1 MFILFLAKSNP
12 KETLREHT
20 EELRSR
26 YEILRKAYGSSFE
39 ERIWILLRYAVDYHD
54 AGKAHEPF
62 QLKILK
68 ALGEEVTLMKDLEVP
83 HNYLSPFLLPEA
95 VFTLPKKDYQALIQA
110 IAFHHERNVEPDRD
124 LIVKALSE
132 DLWPKLANINEHLAI
147 QGANLKDRLNRI
159 LIQMKKRIKYS
170 DHKTNYVDY
179 VLLKGL
185 LHRLDHAASAHV
197 SIEVDAE
204 QDFKQLVDQ
213 GFAKIASEKNVPVE
227 QVYRDLQK
235 YAHDHRKENLII
247 IAQTGMGKTEAAL
260 LWASN
265 SKTFFTLPLRVS
277 INALFDRVYSKMNY
291 KNVGLLHSSSMD
303 YLTENLEED
312 WEVVSEQSRHFASK
326 LLFTTIDQ
334 ILKFPFLYRGYEK
347 ELATMAYSSLVIDE
361 IQAYDPKIA
370 AVLIR
375 ALEMIYLVGGSFL
388 LMTATLPSIYL
399 ETLRESEIIPPE
411 AFKVKTFVDD
421 TVIRHH
427 IELVEKPIV
436 EDVEKMIVLAET
448 KKVLVIANTVK
459 QAMELYGIIREKTDK
474 VRVFHSMYIQKHRA
488 MIEKELLAFDENE
501 QATGIWVTTQL
512 VEASIDIDFDVLFTE
527 AATLDSL
534 CQRFGRCYRRRQYE
548 KTGPNVFI
556 YTIEPSGAG
565 YIYNEEIL
573 ERSITLLKSFSGE
586 ILPESEK
593 VELVSELYKRANL
606 KDTEFLKKFD
616 GALEQLNTFDDYT
629 LSNKDAQKLLRDIQA
644 ELVIPCGV
652 YDNHSY
658 LFEQLEQVDK
668 EKRADLRRR
677 IIQLTVSLRKNATK
691 GRTRKLPHK
700 GKKDNGEEYDLLPW
714 IQILELNYEFNEDS
728 KTGAGVLLD
737 QEIDNQI

>member
-1 MFILFLAKSNP
+1 MFLAKSNP

-20 EELRSR
+20 EELRCR
-26 YEILRKAYGSSFE
+26 YEILKKSYGSYFD

-95 VFTLPKKDYQALIQA
+95 VFALPKQDYQVLIQA
-110 IAFHHERNVEPDRD
+110 IAFHHERNVEPDSQ
-124 LIVKALSE
+124 LIKKALYE
-132 DLWPKLANINEHLAI
+132 DLWPKLTDINEHLATE
-147 QGANLKDRLNRI
+147 GANLEERFNRI
-159 LIQMKKRIKYS
+159 LKQMKKRIKYS

-197 SIEVDAE
+197 PIEVDAE

-213 GFAKIASEKNVPVE
+213 GFAKIASDKGVPVE
-227 QVYRDLQK
+227 QVYRELQK
-235 YAHDHRKENLII
+235 CAHDHRKENLII

-375 ALEMIYLVGGSFL
+375 ALEMIYLVGGRFL

-399 ETLRESEIIPPE
+399 ETLRESGIIPPE
-411 AFKVKTFVDD
+411 AFQVKTFVDD
-421 TVIRHH
+421 TVIRHR
-427 IELVEKPIV
+427 IELVEKSIV
-436 EDVEKMIVLAET
+436 DDVEEMIRLAET

-459 QAMELYGIIREKTDK
+459 QAVELYGRIKEKTEK

-488 MIEKELLAFDENE
+488 IIEKELLAFDENE

-534 CQRFGRCYRRRQYE
+534 CQRFGRCYRRRQYK
-548 KTGPNVFI
+548 KTVPNIFI
-556 YTIEPSGAG
+556 YTVEPSGTG
-565 YIYNEEIL
+565 YIYDKEIL

-593 VELVSELYKRANL
+593 VKLVSELYKRDNL
-606 KDTEFLKKFD
+606 KGTEFLKKFD

-629 LSNKDAQKLLRDIQA
+629 LSNKDAQRLLRDIQA
-644 ELVIPCGV
+644 ELVIPCDV
-652 YDNHSY
+652 YDNHSC
-658 LFEQLEQVDK
+658 LFEQLEQADK
-668 EKRADLRRR
+668 EKRTELRRQITR
-677 IIQLTVSLRKNATK
+677 LTVSLRKTAAR

-700 GKKDNGEEYDLLPW
+700 GKKQNGEEYDLLPW
-714 IQILELNYEFNEDS
+714 IQILDLKYEFNEVS

>member
-1 MFILFLAKSNP
+1 MRMI
-12 KETLREHT
+12 T
-20 EELRSR
+20 
-26 YEILRKAYGSSFE
+26 
-39 ERIWILLRYAVDYHD
+39 V
-54 AGKAHEPF
+54 
-62 QLKILK
+62 
-68 ALGEEVTLMKDLEVP
+68 
-83 HNYLSPFLLPEA
+83 
-95 VFTLPKKDYQALIQA
+95 KK
-110 IAFHHERNVEPDRD
+110 
-124 LIVKALSE
+124 
-132 DLWPKLANINEHLAI
+132 
-147 QGANLKDRLNRI
+147 
-159 LIQMKKRIKYS
+159 
-170 DHKTNYVDY
+170 
-179 VLLKGL
+179 
-185 LHRLDHAASAHV
+185 
-197 SIEVDAE
+197 
-204 QDFKQLVDQ
+204 
-213 GFAKIASEKNVPVE
+213 
-227 QVYRDLQK
+227 
-235 YAHDHRKENLII
+235 NLII

-312 WEVVSEQSRHFASK
+312 WEVVSVQSRHFASK

-375 ALEMIYLVGGSFL
+375 ALEMIYLVGGRFL

-411 AFKVKTFVDD
+411 AFHIKTFVDD
-421 TVIRHH
+421 TVIRHR

-448 KKVLVIANTVK
+448 KKVLIIANTVK
-459 QAMELYGIIREKTDK
+459 QAMELYGVIREKTDK

-534 CQRFGRCYRRRQYE
+534 CQRFGRCYRRRQYG
-548 KTGPNVFI
+548 KTEPNVFI
-556 YTIEPSGAG
+556 YTVEPSGAG
-565 YIYNEEIL
+565 YIYDEEIL
-573 ERSITLLKSFSGE
+573 ERSTTLLKSFSGE

-593 VELVSELYKRANL
+593 VKLVSALYKRDNL
-606 KDTEFLKKFD
+606 KNTDFLKRFD

-644 ELVIPCGV
+644 ELVIPRGV

-658 LFEQLEQVDK
+658 LFKQLEQADK
-668 EKRADLRRR
+668 EKRAELRQK
-677 IIQLTVSLRKNATK
+677 ITQLTVSLRKNATK

-700 GKKDNGEEYDLLPW
+700 GKKHNGEEYDLLPW
-714 IQILELNYEFNEDS
+714 IQILDLNYEFNEGV
-728 KTGAGVLLD
+728 KTGSGVLLD

>member
-1 MFILFLAKSNP
+1 MIILFLAKSNP

-54 AGKAHEPF
+54 SGKAHEPF

-124 LIVKALSE
+124 LIERALSE
-132 DLWPKLANINEHLAI
+132 DLWPKLADINEHLAI
-147 QGANLKDRLNRI
+147 EGSNLKKRSNRI
-159 LIQMKKRIKYS
+159 LIEMKKRIKYS
-170 DHKTNYVDY
+170 DRKTNYVDY

-197 SIEVDAE
+197 PIEVDTE

-213 GFAKIASEKNVPVE
+213 GFAKLASDKKMPVE
-227 QVYRDLQK
+227 QVYRELQT
-235 YAHDHRKENLII
+235 YAHEHRKENLII

-265 SKTFFTLPLRVS
+265 NKTFFTLPLRVS
-277 INALFDRVYSKMNY
+277 INALFDRVYRKMNY

-375 ALEMIYLVGGSFL
+375 ALEMIYLVGGRFL

-399 ETLRESEIIPPE
+399 ETLQESEIIPQE
-411 AFKVKTFVDD
+411 AFQVKTFVDD
-421 TVIRHH
+421 TVIRHR
-427 IELVEKPIV
+427 IVLVEKPIV
-436 EDVEKMIVLAET
+436 EDVEKMIALAET

-459 QAMELYGIIREKTDK
+459 QAMELYGVIREKTDK

-534 CQRFGRCYRRRQYE
+534 CQRFGRCYRRRQYG

-556 YTIEPSGAG
+556 YTVEPSGAG
-565 YIYNEEIL
+565 YIYDEEIL
-573 ERSITLLKSFSGE
+573 ERSTTLLKSFSGE

-593 VELVSELYKRANL
+593 VKLVSALYKRDNL
-606 KDTEFLKKFD
+606 KDTDFLKRFD

-658 LFEQLEQVDK
+658 LFEQLEQAEK
-668 EKRADLRRR
+668 EKRAELRQK
-677 IIQLTVSLRKNATK
+677 ITQLTVSLRKNATK

-700 GKKDNGEEYDLLPW
+700 GKKHNGEEYNLLPW
-714 IQILELNYEFNEDS
+714 IQILDLNYEFNEGL
-728 KTGAGVLLD
+728 KTGSGVLLD

>member
-1 MFILFLAKSNP
+1 M
-12 KETLREHT
+12 REHT

-26 YEILRKAYGSSFE
+26 YEILKKAYGSSFE
-39 ERIWILLRYAVDYHD
+39 ERIWTLLRYAVDYHD

-95 VFTLPKKDYQALIQA
+95 VFTLPKKDYQILIQA
-110 IAFHHERNVEPDRD
+110 IAFHHERNVVPDRD
-124 LIVKALSE
+124 LIEKALSE
-132 DLWPKLANINEHLAI
+132 DLWPRLADINEHLAI
-147 QGANLKDRLNRI
+147 EGANLKKRSNRI
-159 LIQMKKRIKYS
+159 LIELKKRIKYS
-170 DHKTNYVDY
+170 DRKTNYVDY

-197 SIEVDAE
+197 PIEVDTE

-213 GFAKIASEKNVPVE
+213 GFAKIASEKDVPVE

-312 WEVVSEQSRHFASK
+312 WEVVSVQSRHFASK

-375 ALEMIYLVGGSFL
+375 ALEMIYLVGGRFL

-411 AFKVKTFVDD
+411 AFHIKTFVDD
-421 TVIRHH
+421 TVIRHR

-448 KKVLVIANTVK
+448 KKVLIIANTVK
-459 QAMELYGIIREKTDK
+459 QAMELYGVIRRKRIRFVSFILCIFK
-474 VRVFHSMYIQKHRA
+474 S
-488 MIEKELLAFDENE
+488 IEL
-501 QATGIWVTTQL
+501 
-512 VEASIDIDFDVLFTE
+512 
-527 AATLDSL
+527 
-534 CQRFGRCYRRRQYE
+534 
-548 KTGPNVFI
+548 
-556 YTIEPSGAG
+556 
-565 YIYNEEIL
+565 
-573 ERSITLLKSFSGE
+573 
-586 ILPESEK
+586 
-593 VELVSELYKRANL
+593 
-606 KDTEFLKKFD
+606 
-616 GALEQLNTFDDYT
+616 
-629 LSNKDAQKLLRDIQA
+629 
-644 ELVIPCGV
+644 
-652 YDNHSY
+652 
-658 LFEQLEQVDK
+658 
-668 EKRADLRRR
+668 
-677 IIQLTVSLRKNATK
+677 
-691 GRTRKLPHK
+691 
-700 GKKDNGEEYDLLPW
+700 
-714 IQILELNYEFNEDS
+714 
-728 KTGAGVLLD
+728 
-737 QEIDNQI
+737 

>member
-1 MFILFLAKSNP
+1 MFLAKSNP

-20 EELRSR
+20 EELRCR
-26 YEILRKAYGSSFE
+26 YEILKKSYGSYFD

-95 VFTLPKKDYQALIQA
+95 VFALPKEDYQALIQA
-110 IAFHHERNVEPDRD
+110 IAFHHERNVEPDSQ
-124 LIVKALSE
+124 LIKKALYE
-132 DLWPKLANINEHLAI
+132 DLWPKLTDINEHLATE
-147 QGANLKDRLNRI
+147 GANLEERFNRI
-159 LIQMKKRIKYS
+159 LKQMKKRIKYS

-197 SIEVDAE
+197 PIEVDAE

-213 GFAKIASEKNVPVE
+213 GFAKIASDKGVPVE
-227 QVYRDLQK
+227 QVYRELQK
-235 YAHDHRKENLII
+235 YAHKHRKENVII

-375 ALEMIYLVGGSFL
+375 ALEMIYLVGGRFL

-399 ETLRESEIIPPE
+399 ETLRESGIIPPE
-411 AFKVKTFVDD
+411 AFQVKTFVDD
-421 TVIRHH
+421 TVIRHR
-427 IELVEKPIV
+427 IELVEKSIV
-436 EDVEKMIVLAET
+436 DDVEEMIRLAET

-459 QAMELYGIIREKTDK
+459 QAMELYGRIKEKTEK

-488 MIEKELLAFDENE
+488 IIEKELLAFDENE

-548 KTGPNVFI
+548 KTVPNIFI
-556 YTIEPSGAG
+556 YTVEPSGAG
-565 YIYNEEIL
+565 YIYDKEIL

-593 VELVSELYKRANL
+593 VRLVSELYKRDNL
-606 KDTEFLKKFD
+606 KGTEFLKKFD

-629 LSNKDAQKLLRDIQA
+629 LSNKDAQRLLRDIQA
-644 ELVIPCGV
+644 ELVIPCDV
-652 YDNHSY
+652 YDNHSC
-658 LFEQLEQVDK
+658 LFEQLEQADK
-668 EKRADLRRR
+668 EKRTELRRQ
-677 IIQLTVSLRKNATK
+677 ITKLTVSLRKTAAR

-700 GKKDNGEEYDLLPW
+700 GKKQNGEKYDLLPW
-714 IQILELNYEFNEDS
+714 IQILDLKYEFNEVS

>member
-1 MFILFLAKSNP
+1 M
-12 KETLREHT
+12 REHT

-26 YEILRKAYGSSFE
+26 YEILKKAYGSSFE
-39 ERIWILLRYAVDYHD
+39 ERIWTLLRYAVDYHD

-95 VFTLPKKDYQALIQA
+95 VFTLPKKDYQILIQA
-110 IAFHHERNVEPDRD
+110 IAFHHERNVVPDRD
-124 LIVKALSE
+124 LIEKALSE
-132 DLWPKLANINEHLAI
+132 DLWPRLADINEHLAI
-147 QGANLKDRLNRI
+147 EGANLKKRSNRI
-159 LIQMKKRIKYS
+159 LIELKKRIKYS
-170 DHKTNYVDY
+170 DRKTNYVDY

-197 SIEVDAE
+197 PIEVDTE

-213 GFAKIASEKNVPVE
+213 GFAKIASEKDVPVE

-312 WEVVSEQSRHFASK
+312 WEVVSVQSRHFASK

-375 ALEMIYLVGGSFL
+375 ALEMIYLVGGRFL

-411 AFKVKTFVDD
+411 AFHIKTFVDD
-421 TVIRHH
+421 TVIRHR

-448 KKVLVIANTVK
+448 KKVLIIANTVK
-459 QAMELYGIIREKTDK
+459 QAMELYGVIREKTDK

-534 CQRFGRCYRRRQYE
+534 CQRFGRCYRRRQYG
-548 KTGPNVFI
+548 KTEPNVFI
-556 YTIEPSGAG
+556 YTVEPSGAG
-565 YIYNEEIL
+565 YIYDEEIL
-573 ERSITLLKSFSGE
+573 ERSTTLLKSFSGE

-593 VELVSELYKRANL
+593 VKLVSALYKRDNL
-606 KDTEFLKKFD
+606 KNTDFLKRFD

-644 ELVIPCGV
+644 ELVIPRGV

-658 LFEQLEQVDK
+658 LFKQLEQADK
-668 EKRADLRRR
+668 EKRAELRQK
-677 IIQLTVSLRKNATK
+677 ITQLTVSLRKNATK

-700 GKKDNGEEYDLLPW
+700 GKKHNGEEYDLLPW
-714 IQILELNYEFNEDS
+714 IQILDLNYEFNEGV
-728 KTGAGVLLD
+728 KTGSGVLLD

>member
-1 MFILFLAKSNP
+1 M
-12 KETLREHT
+12 REHT

-54 AGKAHEPF
+54 SGKAHEPF

-124 LIVKALSE
+124 LIERALSE
-132 DLWPKLANINEHLAI
+132 DLWPKLADINEHLAI
-147 QGANLKDRLNRI
+147 EGSNLKKRSNRI
-159 LIQMKKRIKYS
+159 LIEMKKRIKYS
-170 DHKTNYVDY
+170 DRKTNYVDY

-197 SIEVDAE
+197 PIEVDTE

-213 GFAKIASEKNVPVE
+213 GFAKLASDKKMPVE
-227 QVYRDLQK
+227 QVYRELQT
-235 YAHDHRKENLII
+235 YAHEHRKENLII

-265 SKTFFTLPLRVS
+265 NKTFFTLPLRVS
-277 INALFDRVYSKMNY
+277 INALFDRVYRKMNY

-375 ALEMIYLVGGSFL
+375 ALEMIYLVGGRFL

-399 ETLRESEIIPPE
+399 ETLQESEIIPQE
-411 AFKVKTFVDD
+411 AFQVKTFVDD
-421 TVIRHH
+421 TVIRHR
-427 IELVEKPIV
+427 IVLVEKPIV
-436 EDVEKMIVLAET
+436 EDVEKMIALAET

-459 QAMELYGIIREKTDK
+459 QAMELYGVIREKTDK

-534 CQRFGRCYRRRQYE
+534 CQRFGRCYRRRQYG

-556 YTIEPSGAG
+556 YTVEPSGAG
-565 YIYNEEIL
+565 YIYDEEIL
-573 ERSITLLKSFSGE
+573 ERSTTLLKSFSGE

-593 VELVSELYKRANL
+593 VKLVSALYKRDNL
-606 KDTEFLKKFD
+606 KDTDFLKRFD

-658 LFEQLEQVDK
+658 LFEQLEQAEK
-668 EKRADLRRR
+668 EKRAELRQK
-677 IIQLTVSLRKNATK
+677 ITQLTVSLRKNATK

-700 GKKDNGEEYDLLPW
+700 GKKHNGEEYNLLPW
-714 IQILELNYEFNEDS
+714 IQILDLNYEFNEGL
-728 KTGAGVLLD
+728 KTGSGVLLD